1 MNAALIQPREEFGP
15 PDRVTELH
23 HCWAANDVVF
33 SHVIAPS
40 GRPTFNEL
48 FSLCMPD
55 AVNIIANSDIEF
67 TTQAVDLI
75 VENLQP
81 NQCYALSRY
90 DFING
95 TPTLWSHADSQDVW
109 CFRGVPRGI
118 DAPFTMG
125 VAGCDNSLAWLI
137 KMAGYDIR
145 NPSKTIRTYHRH
157 DVPWRSYLVDPEGKA
172 RGGDKIERIPPPYHL
187 VRPTEL

>member
-95 TPTLWSHADSQDVW
+95 TPTLFVADGT
-109 CFRGVPRGI
+109 RVPGAI
-118 DAPFTMG
+118 DAAQVETLL
-125 VAGCDNSLAWLI
+125 NSV
-137 KMAGYDIR
+137 K
-145 NPSKTIRTYHRH
+145 P
-157 DVPWRSYLVDPEGKA
+157 
-172 RGGDKIERIPPPYHL
+172 
-187 VRPTEL
+187 